1 MTGVISEVGTM
12 AEVPQYTEAVV
23 QSLLSEGLFYFES
36 EAQHQIDLFYRDQT
50 ARFGDVIPPDI
61 GEQSRALSYLHAAEY
76 ALLPAIFNSDPSA
89 VPPRQEV
96 QVSESFTRLALM
108 KGDCSL
114 IIWTHTPRGE
124 RRINS
129 LHISDLT
136 VFGGD
141 ASKVRHVMA
150 PWPEDIVPDTSEV
163 EMYVRELYSL
173 YLSEWEPAADV
184 ARAGIIQLQGLL
196 WCLKSAVVEFRTEAQ
211 FREYLGYIPQY
222 VSALEQQ
229 PEGPTISEQAGLSQ
243 SPSFTAQWQELIA
256 MQEQGALTA
265 EEFVGARS
273 QLQSNLATSMY
284 QRGAL
289 TDAQLAATRARIQWD
304 NADTM
309 HELDALTDED
319 FNEEKRRLLDT

>member
-1 MTGVISEVGTM
+1 MTGVISDVGTM

-23 QSLLSEGLFYFES
+23 QSLVSEGLFYFES
-36 EAQHQIDLFYRDQT
+36 EARHQIDSFYRDQ
-50 ARFGDVIPPDI
+50 AGQFGDVIPPDI
-61 GEQSRALSYLHAAEY
+61 GEQGRALSYLHAAEY
-76 ALLPAIFNSDPSA
+76 ALLPAIINSDPST

-96 QVSESFTRLALM
+96 QVSESYTQLALM

-114 IIWTHTPRGE
+114 IIWTHAPRAE

-141 ASKVRHVMA
+141 ASKVRHITA

-163 EMYVRELYSL
+163 EMYVRELYSR
-173 YLSEWEPAADV
+173 YLSGWEPAADV

-196 WCLKSAVVEFRTEAQ
+196 WCLKSAVVEFQTEAQ

-229 PEGPTISEQAGLSQ
+229 PWTPEGPTISEQAGLSQ

-256 MQEQGALTA
+256 MYDQGTLTA
-265 EEFVGARS
+265 GEFADARS
-273 QLQSNLATSMY
+273 QLQSELATSMY

-304 NADTM
+304 Q
-309 HELDALTDED
+309 ESGG
-319 FNEEKRRLLDT
+319 